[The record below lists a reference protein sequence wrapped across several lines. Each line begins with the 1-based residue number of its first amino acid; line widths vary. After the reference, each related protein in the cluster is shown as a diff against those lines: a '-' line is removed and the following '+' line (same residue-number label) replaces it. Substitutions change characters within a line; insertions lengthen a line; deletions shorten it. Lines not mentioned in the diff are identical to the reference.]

1 MITKKRKVANISMS
15 RLLAPANA
23 LIRLVTFIA
32 KKLCYN
38 LFDVIHEASSVTL
51 SHIVCDVSTVTYFV
65 VCFCTHQKTKLTKDE
80 LTELSHD
87 LWEKPCSHPNAI

>member
-38 LFDVIHEASSVTL
+38 LFDVIHEASSVTFTMRENL
-51 SHIVCDVSTVTYFV
+51 P
-65 VCFCTHQKTKLTKDE
+65 KTLDQ
-80 LTELSHD
+80 L
-87 LWEKPCSHPNAI
+87 IFY